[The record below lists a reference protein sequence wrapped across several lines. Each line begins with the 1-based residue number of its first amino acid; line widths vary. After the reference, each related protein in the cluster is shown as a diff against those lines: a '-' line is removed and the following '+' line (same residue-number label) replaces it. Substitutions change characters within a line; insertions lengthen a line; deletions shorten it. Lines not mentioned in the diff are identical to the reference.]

1 MMCVCSLA
9 IGVCFVKVV
18 KDFSYIL
25 KQNEHLQ
32 ASMPLK
38 VWKALGHG
46 KERDIQIVSL
56 GCSIPIALTGM
67 NFFHLTME
75 AFGRV
80 IYNWNCALYI
90 EFFLSS

>member
-1 MMCVCSLA
+1 MS
-9 IGVCFVKVV
+9 
-18 KDFSYIL
+18 

-38 VWKALGHG
+38 VWKAFDHG

-80 IYNWNCALYI
+80 SRACV
-90 EFFLSS
+90 